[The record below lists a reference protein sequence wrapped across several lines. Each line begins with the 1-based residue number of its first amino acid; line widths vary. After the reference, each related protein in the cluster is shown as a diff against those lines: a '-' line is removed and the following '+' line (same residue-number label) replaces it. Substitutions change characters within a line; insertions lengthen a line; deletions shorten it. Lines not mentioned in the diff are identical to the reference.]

1 MTLRDRALA
10 LLARREHSRVEL
22 ARKLALHGD
31 PEEVA
36 ALLDDLQRHG
46 QLSDAR
52 FAESLA
58 HTRAG
63 KYGSR
68 RLAQELREKGVGEAL
83 TAAAVQEARVGDLA
97 AARSV
102 WQKKFGTP
110 PADAREKAR
119 QYRFLLGRGF
129 PSEIVRRVVGGSA
142 DED

>member
-22 ARKLALHGD
+22 ARKLALHGE
-31 PEEVA
+31 PEEIA
-36 ALLDDLQRHG
+36 ALLDDLQHHG

-58 HTRAG
+58 HARAG

-68 RLAQELREKGVGEAL
+68 HLAQELREKGVGEAL
-83 TAAAVQEARVGDLA
+83 AAAAVQEARDGDLA
-97 AARSV
+97 AARSA

-129 PSEIVRRVVGGSA
+129 PSEIVRRVVGGA
-142 DED
+142 GPED